1 MSKYYITI
9 GDNKYDLT
17 TLIDTSGTSITSK
30 FTGFPNSTLPA
41 CELEK
46 LKTDINY
53 IDSGTSLMNKCRVKS
68 YSTNTATDLSFTIP
82 PGINKMSGFFASP
95 GGGGGG
101 GGGTINADKRQ
112 NNDSGAGGGGGGGG
126 CLVVLDNYP
135 VTSGEIYTINIGNA
149 GDGINDSRK
158 YNTVND
164 NPNNNDSNVI
174 RYRGSPANGV
184 NFKKN
189 NELLLEVGGG
199 LGGDGGANGN
209 SGNVGKNTANGEGK
223 GGAGGT
229 VVDNKN
235 IITSCTRVFN
245 GNAGNNGA
253 DANKGTPGRGGNGG
267 GCDINAVKTNYI
279 IYDSSGGI
287 GSVQNANLVG
297 QTGGDAPDSS
307 SKFFSGGG
315 GGGSGSGQDTVHGGK
330 GSKGGMGF
338 AIVYLY
344 F

>member
-9 GDNKYDLT
+9 GDNKYDLA

-30 FTGFPNSTLPA
+30 FTGFPNSILPA

-101 GGGTINADKRQ
+101 GGATVNAVVGGDK

-135 VTSGEIYTINIGNA
+135 VTFGDTYTINIGNA
-149 GDGINDSRK
+149 GSGSNSITPDNYR
-158 YNTVND
+158 YNGTD
-164 NPNNNDSNVI
+164 
-174 RYRGSPANGV
+174 ANALT
-184 NFKKN
+184 FKKN
-189 NELLLEVGGG
+189 TETLLIVGGG
-199 LGGDGGANGN
+199 KGGNAGANGN
-209 SGNVGKNTANGEGK
+209 ANVIGRNTANNEGN

-229 VVDNKN
+229 IGTNTIPSTYIND
-235 IITSCTRVFN
+235 FN
-245 GNAGNNGA
+245 GNAGSRGD
-253 DANKGTPGRGGNGG
+253 DAPSRETAGKGGNGG
-267 GCDINAVKTNYI
+267 TCSNNSNINSNYNSYTTTSGSGSSQNTN
-279 IYDSSGGI
+279 G
-287 GSVQNANLVG
+287 VG
-297 QTGGDAPDSS
+297 QIGGNAPSS
-307 SKFFSGGG
+307 SPTIFSGGG
-315 GGGSGSGQDTVHGGK
+315 GGGSGSGNDDVF
-330 GSKGGMGF
+330 GSKGGYGGMGF